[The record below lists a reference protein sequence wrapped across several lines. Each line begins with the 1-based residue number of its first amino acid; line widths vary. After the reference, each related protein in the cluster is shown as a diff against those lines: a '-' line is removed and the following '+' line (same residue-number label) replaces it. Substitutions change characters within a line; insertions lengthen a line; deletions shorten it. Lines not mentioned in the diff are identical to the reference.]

1 MTSEIDTH
9 LEAAAL
15 ALRLARQ
22 QIRDEIHHYPTPV
35 AGCDVQYNVLLSKRT
50 QITKALEALQRDVF
64 VPTPRTLTEGSG
76 VESR

>member
-1 MTSEIDTH
+1 MTIEIDTH

-15 ALRLARQ
+15 ALRLAKQ
-22 QIRDEIHHYPTPV
+22 QINDEIRQYPTPV
-35 AGCDVQYNVLLSKRT
+35 AGCDVQYNALLSKRT
-50 QITKALEALQRDVF
+50 QISKALEALQSDVF